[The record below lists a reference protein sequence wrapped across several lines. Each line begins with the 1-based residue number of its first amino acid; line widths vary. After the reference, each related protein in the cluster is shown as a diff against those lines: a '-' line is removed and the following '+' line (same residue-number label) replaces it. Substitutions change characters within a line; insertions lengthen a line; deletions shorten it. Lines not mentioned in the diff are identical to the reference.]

1 MLESKRSKPVLWSR
15 GSAETVEPGVTGC
28 SLLVGL
34 VWIWMPRRVARISLG
49 RPACGAKVLRDEQLL
64 PMYMLMYIKERKEMS
79 RLENKQNDY
88 DN

>member
-15 GSAETVEPGVTGC
+15 GSAKTIEPGVTGC
-28 SLLVGL
+28 SILVGL
-34 VWIWMPRRVARISLG
+34 VWIWTPRRAARISLG

-64 PMYMLMYIKERKEMS
+64 SMYVLMYIKESKEMS
-79 RLENKQNDY
+79 RFGIKQNEY